1 MTWEG
6 GENSQNTLYDTQ
18 RMTTNIIVF
27 FLNRGEK
34 KLQDF
39 HLHVCMSTDTAIA
52 QILFMQP
59 LYFKVA

>member
-1 MTWEG
+1 
-6 GENSQNTLYDTQ
+6 
-18 RMTTNIIVF
+18 MTTNIIVF